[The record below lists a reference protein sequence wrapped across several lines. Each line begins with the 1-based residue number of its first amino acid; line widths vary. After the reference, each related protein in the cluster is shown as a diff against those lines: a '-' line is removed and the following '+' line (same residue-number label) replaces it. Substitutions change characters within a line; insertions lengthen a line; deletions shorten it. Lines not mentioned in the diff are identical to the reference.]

1 MLKFNY
7 YMCRF
12 FAFLIFIPISTLPY
26 IQNKIY
32 FNPIKYEWTCKKRNL
47 YDNPIDG
54 GAGYIV
60 TSIFLFILLL
70 IFLLVIIAAS
80 FVYFKFILFT
90 SIIVFAITFF
100 IKYIK
105 KAMNDT
111 KYYLEHKK
119 ELDIIDEFRKIK

>member
-1 MLKFNY
+1 
-7 YMCRF
+7 MCKF

-47 YDNPIDG
+47 YDNPID
-54 GAGYIV
+54 AADIV
-60 TSIFLFILLL
+60 ASIFLFILLL
-70 IFLLVIIAAS
+70 IFLLVIIATS

>member
-1 MLKFNY
+1 
-7 YMCRF
+7 MCKF

-26 IQNKIY
+26 IQNRIY

-47 YDNPIDG
+47 YDDPIDS
-54 GAGYIV
+54 ADIV

-70 IFLLVIIAAS
+70 IFLLVLIAVS
-80 FVYFKFILFT
+80 FVCFKFVLFT

-111 KYYLEHKK
+111 KYYLEHKE
-119 ELDIIDEFRKIK
+119 ELDIIDEFRKIR